1 MRVNR
6 ALLACSLA
14 VAALVAWVSFAW
26 SGQPGRSLPRTGYD
40 QWSAYGGGN
49 RQIRYS
55 RLDQINR
62 RNLHRLQI
70 AWTYDTG
77 DAFPGSEMQCNPLVV
92 GALLYA
98 TSPRGRVFALH
109 AATGRGIWS
118 FRPALPGEPSH
129 GGVRNRGLMYWSRDG
144 QARIYF
150 SYRHLL
156 YALDAATG
164 RLCLD
169 FGSRGA
175 IDLRRHLG
183 RPPDSVTVSLNTPG
197 VVYRDLLIL
206 GSTVGE
212 SLPSAPGDIR
222 AYDARSGKLRWSF
235 RTIPRPGEPGHD
247 TWPAQA
253 WKTAGGANSW
263 AGMSLDEQRGLVYV
277 PTGSAA
283 FDFFGGNRPGHNLFA
298 NSLLCLK
305 AETGERVWHFQA
317 VRHDV
322 WDRDLPA
329 PPSLVTVFREGRPV
343 EAVAQI
349 TKSGHVFTFDRETG
363 RPLFPLREF
372 RVPASG
378 VPGERLAATQVL
390 PLKPPPFA
398 RQRLTEDL
406 LTDRT
411 PEAHREVLKRFRKLR
426 NGPQF
431 TPPSKE
437 GTLIFPGF
445 DGGGQWGGAAFDPES
460 GRLFVN
466 SSEMAW
472 VLRLVEKKAAEGPVT
487 AQRLYQWNCSGCH
500 RQDRT
505 GTPPEFP
512 SLVDLEQRRPEGM
525 VRRTLRQGRGR
536 MPGFAHLGD
545 RALEAILGFVLY
557 GRDTP
562 VPASQAGAP
571 LYHLPYG
578 HDGYNRFLDPEGYPA
593 VKPPWGTLN
602 AIDLDK
608 GEIVWQVPLGEIP
621 ELAAKGMERTGSE
634 NYGGPI
640 VTAGGLVFIGAGNF
654 DRKFRAFDK
663 TNGRL
668 LWEALLPASGNA
680 TPATYEV
687 AGRQYVVIAAG
698 GGKSGAPSGGS
709 YVAFALPETI
719 EGYPQRPKKEI
730 HEGPRRTTKGH

>member
-1 MRVNR
+1 MAIRP
-6 ALLACSLA
+6 LLACSLA
-14 VAALVAWVSFAW
+14 VAASVAWVSLAR
-26 SGQPGRSLPRTGYD
+26 SGQSGRGLPEAGYD
-40 QWSAYGGGN
+40 QWNAYGGGH

-55 RLDQINR
+55 RLAQINR
-62 RNLHRLQI
+62 DNLHRLRV

-92 GALLYA
+92 GDRLYA
-98 TSPRGRVFALH
+98 ASPRGRVFALQ
-109 AATGRGIWS
+109 AATGREIWS
-118 FRPALPGEPSH
+118 FRPSVPGGTP
-129 GGVRNRGLMYWSRDG
+129 RDRIRIRGLMYWTGHG

-150 SYRHLL
+150 SYWHRF
-156 YALDAATG
+156 YALDAVTG
-164 RLCLD
+164 RLCPD
-169 FGSRGA
+169 FGNRGA
-175 IDLRRHLG
+175 IDLRGHLG
-183 RPPDSVTVSLNTPG
+183 RPPDSLTVSLTTPG

-222 AYDARSGKLRWSF
+222 AYDARSGKLRWRF
-235 RTIPRPGEPGHD
+235 RTIPRPGEPGHR
-247 TWPAQA
+247 TWPGEA

-305 AETGERVWHFQA
+305 AETGERVWHFQV

-329 PPSLVTVFREGRPV
+329 PPNLVTVLRKGRLV
-343 EAVAQI
+343 DAVAQI
-349 TKSGHVFTFDRETG
+349 TKSGHVFTFERETG
-363 RPLFPLREF
+363 RPLFPLREVK
-372 RVPASG
+372 VPVTG

-390 PLKPPPFA
+390 PAKPPPFA
-398 RQRLTEDL
+398 RQHLTEDL

-411 PEAHREVLKRFRKLR
+411 PEARREVLKRFRKLR

-431 TPPSKE
+431 TPPSLE
-437 GTLIFPGF
+437 GTVLLPGF

-460 GRLFVN
+460 GRLYVN

-472 VLRLVEKKAAEGPVT
+472 ILRLVKGEAADGPFT
-487 AQRLYQWNCSGCH
+487 ARQLYRWNCSGCH
-500 RQDRT
+500 RQDRS

-512 SLVDLEQRRPEGM
+512 SLVGLEQRRSEEM
-525 VRRTLRQGRGR
+525 VRRTLRQGGGR
-536 MPGFAHLGD
+536 MPGFAHLGKE
-545 RALEAILGFVLY
+545 ALEAILGFVLH
-557 GRDTP
+557 GRESS
-562 VPASQAGAP
+562 VPADRAGRP
-571 LYHLPYG
+571 LYQLPYR

-608 GEIVWQVPLGEIP
+608 GEIVWRVPLGEIP
-621 ELAAKGMERTGSE
+621 ELAARGMARTGSE

-663 TNGRL
+663 TDGRL

-680 TPATYEV
+680 TPATFEV
-687 AGRQYVVIAAG
+687 AGRQFVVIAAG

-709 YVAFALPETI
+709 YVAFALPETT
-719 EGYPQRPKKEI
+719 EKKAI
-730 HEGPRRTTKGH
+730 HKGKRRTTNGHE